1 MVLNFRP
8 APPHGPASDNDSTN
22 TKRVSCIWQLKPA
35 EEEQHVSVCG
45 GGCTDS
51 DFEKKLFVWEYWFSY
66 FFFFSFFFLHKCSL
80 AACLIPEQG
89 YFAIIADC
97 FVLIYFYGT
106 HCSRAL
112 YGAPSCSSFQET
124 NKPTAAEMWGRH
136 WGNWMAGERLGWF
149 LSGVGT
155 TRRCM
160 GTSSPPQ
167 SASLIT
173 IG

>member
-1 MVLNFRP
+1 MHLTAQACWRRAACLSVWRWLHWLWLWKEAVCLGVL
-8 APPHGPASDNDSTN
+8 
-22 TKRVSCIWQLKPA
+22 IL
-35 EEEQHVSVCG
+35 
-45 GGCTDS
+45 
-51 DFEKKLFVWEYWFSY
+51 LL
-66 FFFFSFFFLHKCSL
+66 FFFFFFFLHKCSL

-167 SASLIT
+167 STSLIT

>member
-1 MVLNFRP
+1 MVLP
-8 APPHGPASDNDSTN
+8 ATMTVLTPKGYHAFDSSSLLKKSSMSQCVAVAALTL
-22 TKRVSCIWQLKPA
+22 TLKRSCLFG
-35 EEEQHVSVCG
+35 S
-45 GGCTDS
+45 TDS
-51 DFEKKLFVWEYWFSY
+51 PT
-66 FFFFSFFFLHKCSL
+66 FFFFSFFLHKCSL

-97 FVLIYFYGT
+97 FVLIYFHGT

-155 TRRCM
+155 TQRCM